1 MKIRGNKEAAK
12 AMNRAESLP
21 YRTQIEAIIKRALAE
36 KTYRAYLFGSRA
48 TDSHNFGSDID
59 IAILAEEAV
68 NLELSL
74 ARELLAESNIPFTI
88 DLVNMNQTSLSF
100 KAQVLQEGLL
110 LWTS

>member
-1 MKIRGNKEAAK
+1 MKRSD
-12 AMNRAESLP
+12 SLP
-21 YRTQIEAIIKRALAE
+21 YRTQIEAIIKRAMAE

-48 TDSHNFGSDID
+48 TDSHNFNSDID

-68 NLELSL
+68 GLELSL
-74 ARELLAESNIPFTI
+74 ARELLAESNIPFTV

-100 KAQVLQEGLL
+100 RAQALQEGLL